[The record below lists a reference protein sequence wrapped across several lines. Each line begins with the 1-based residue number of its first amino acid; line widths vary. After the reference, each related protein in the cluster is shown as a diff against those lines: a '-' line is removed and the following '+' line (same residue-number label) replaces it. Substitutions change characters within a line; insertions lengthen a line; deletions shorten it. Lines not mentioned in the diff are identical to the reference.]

1 MKYMAK
7 SKEFGIREEQGG
19 GRKENNILVE
29 VGKKVDQTLT
39 GLFSL
44 LLVYLSITLQNKC
57 TIVLGPLP
65 MLTISKTKTVNA
77 YSVL

>member
-1 MKYMAK
+1 M
-7 SKEFGIREEQGG
+7 S
-19 GRKENNILVE
+19 VE

-57 TIVLGPLP
+57 TTVLGPLP
-65 MLTISKTKTVNA
+65 MLTISKTKNCHCLQCPLTA
-77 YSVL
+77 EQGVLWLFHGNKIGKNIIKLS